1 MVDAL
6 LVFCTNDYFIFALQM
21 ISVNN
26 IKKEFGGEEL
36 FSGISFNISK
46 KERIGLA
53 GMNGAGKTTL
63 LRIISGKLSPE
74 SGEIVWPGD
83 KNIGYL
89 EQEMTTK
96 GNRLVIEEA
105 LHVYE
110 FVKQKQE
117 RIKEISDLLGNRTDY
132 ESKAYSKLIDEL
144 EHLNHEVAL
153 YETDKLQGKAEQ
165 ILKGLGFVQN
175 DFSRKLSEFSHGW
188 QMRVEIAKLLLQN
201 PPLLLLDEPTNH
213 LDIESIQW
221 LEDYLRNYAGSIVL
235 VSHDRTLLDNLTTRT
250 IEINKGKAYDYKVS
264 YTEYVRLRE
273 ERQQQLEASY
283 SNQQKEI
290 KEVERF
296 VERFRY
302 KASKAKQVQSK
313 VKQLDKVDRI
323 KLDSRD
329 TKTIHFSFPEG
340 VASGKVVL
348 ETKKLS
354 KSYGDNL
361 VLKNIELQIIRGEKV
376 AFVGKNG
383 EGKSTMAKI
392 ISNTLDYEGELK
404 KGHNLSLG
412 YYSQDIWDMLEPE
425 HTVFETIDNIAV
437 GDIRTKIKSILGAF
451 LFQGEDIDKKVKVLS
466 GGEKS
471 RLALVK
477 LLLSPSNILL
487 LDEPTNHLDILSK
500 DILKSA
506 LLQYNGT
513 LILVSHDRD
522 FLMGLTDKS
531 LEFRNKGI
539 KEYLGDIQYFLDK
552 KKDERVLTN
561 TVSFNDVENKKDS
574 SNKVNWKKKKEREK
588 QLRKITKGIRLCEDK
603 IAVIEEY
610 IADVNNK
617 LSQPEKY
624 STEFKSGNL
633 FKQHDILDAEL
644 KQKYSEWEDLSV
656 QLETLENS

>member
-1 MVDAL
+1 
-6 LVFCTNDYFIFALQM
+6 M

-26 IKKEFGGEEL
+26 IKKEFGGDRL

-74 SGEIVWPGD
+74 SGEIVWSGD
-83 KNIGYL
+83 MNIGYL
-89 EQEMTTK
+89 EQEMTTN
-96 GNRLVIEEA
+96 GNRLVIEET

-117 RIKEISDLLGNRTDY
+117 LIKEISDDLGNRTDY

-153 YETDKLQGKAEQ
+153 YETDKLRGKAEQ
-165 ILKGLGFVQN
+165 ILKGLGFLQS
-175 DFSRKLSEFSHGW
+175 DFNRKLSEFSHGW

-221 LEDYLRNYAGSIVL
+221 LEDYLRNYNGSIVL

-250 IEINKGKAYDYKVS
+250 IEINKGNAYDYKVS

-273 ERQQQLEASY
+273 ERQIQLEASY

-313 VKQLDKVDRI
+313 VKQLDRVDRI
-323 KLDSRD
+323 ELDSRD

-340 VASGKVVL
+340 TPSGKVVL
-348 ETKKLS
+348 EAKSLS

-361 VLKNIELQIIRGEKV
+361 VLNSIELQIIRGEKV

-425 HTVFETIDNIAV
+425 RTVFETIDNIAV

-451 LFQGEDIDKKVKVLS
+451 LFQGDDIDKKVKILS

-477 LLLSPSNILL
+477 LLLTPSNILL

-506 LLQYNGT
+506 LLQYKGT
-513 LILVSHDRD
+513 LVLVSHDRD

-552 KKDERVLTN
+552 KKEERTKAN
-561 TVSFNDVENKKDS
+561 TVAVKNEVNKKSS
-574 SNKVNWKKKKEREK
+574 SNKVNWEKKKEKEK

-610 IADVNNK
+610 IEEVNQK

-624 STEFKSGNL
+624 ATEFKSGNL
-633 FKQHDILDAEL
+633 FKQHDLLDAEL
-644 KQKYSEWEDLSV
+644 KQKFAEWEDLSV
-656 QLETLENS
+656 QLETLESS

>member
-1 MVDAL
+1 
-6 LVFCTNDYFIFALQM
+6 M

-36 FSGISFNISK
+36 FSGISFSISK

-63 LRIISGKLSPE
+63 LRIISGKLSPDE
-74 SGEIVWPGD
+74 GEVVGTID
-83 KNIGYL
+83 TNIGYL
-89 EQEMTTK
+89 EQEMKTK
-96 GNRLVIEEA
+96 GNRLVIDET
-105 LHVYE
+105 LQVYD

-117 RIKEISDLLGNRTDY
+117 RIKEISNLLGHRTDY
-132 ESKAYSKLIDEL
+132 ESKTYSKLIDEL

-153 YETDKLQGKAEQ
+153 FETDKLRGKAEQ

-175 DFSRKLSEFSHGW
+175 DFNRKLSEFSHGW

-235 VSHDRTLLDNLTTRT
+235 VSHDRTLLDHLTTRT

-323 KLDSRD
+323 QLDGRD

-340 VASGKVVL
+340 VPSGKVVL
-348 ETKKLS
+348 EAKNLS

-361 VLKNIELQIIRGEKV
+361 VLNNLELQIIRGEKV

-392 ISNTLDYEGELK
+392 INNTVDYEGELK

-412 YYSQDIWDMLEPE
+412 YYSQDIWDMLKPE
-425 HTVFETIDNIAV
+425 DTVFETIDNIAV
-437 GDIRTKIKSILGAF
+437 GDIRTRIKSILGAF
-451 LFQGEDIDKKVKVLS
+451 LFQGDDIDKKVKVLS

-506 LLQYNGT
+506 LLQYKGT

-531 LEFRNKGI
+531 LEFKNKGI

-552 KKDERVLTN
+552 KKEERVLVN
-561 TVSFNDVENKKDS
+561 TVSSKNDENKKDS
-574 SNKVNWKKKKEREK
+574 SNKVNWEKKKEKEK
-588 QLRKITKGIRLCEDK
+588 RIRKITKGIRLCEDK
-603 IAVIEEY
+603 IAVTEEY
-610 IADVNNK
+610 IVEVNKK

-624 STEFKSGNL
+624 AIEFKSGNL
-633 FKQHDILDAEL
+633 FRQHDMLDAEL
-644 KQKYSEWEDLSV
+644 KQKYSEWETLNA
-656 QLETLENS
+656 QLEILENS